1 MRENHCEAKFC
12 LDKKTDNAWGKT
24 IWALLKH
31 SETKLLLWNIV
42 HEYREKV
49 WSRITKSTK
58 HVLSYITMGQ
68 ALICFTFL
76 TVFFFYDPWGFLARL
91 WNKSLSIYSKRKLKK
106 KLWYI
111 FSSQAPIFV
120 QTYVRLRQ
128 IWTIDNNR
136 NNVFFKGKQII
147 AAKIGSDEGLM
158 LDMSAVTTL
167 TVANIHPQLNW

>member
-1 MRENHCEAKFC
+1 MREDYLSSTQA
-12 LDKKTDNAWGKT
+12 LWDKT
-24 IWALLKH
+24 ITLKYSSWISWESLVKNNKVNKTCPLAHHNGASVDLLH
-31 SETKLLLWNIV
+31 F
-42 HEYREKV
+42 
-49 WSRITKSTK
+49 
-58 HVLSYITMGQ
+58 SY
-68 ALICFTFL
+68 C
-76 TVFFFYDPWGFLARL
+76 FFFYDPWGFLARW
-91 WNKSLSIYSKRKLKK
+91 WNIKVYLFYSKRKLKK